1 LGGASGTANAYN
13 VSQEGG
19 RMNMT
24 TQNLLVELFV
34 EELPPKALKKLG
46 EAFASTLASS
56 LQSQGLASA
65 DAVVTPFATPR
76 RLAAHI
82 TALAEQAADKA
93 VSQKLMPVSV
103 GLDASGNATPALL
116 KKLQAL
122 GADASAVAGLKRAP
136 DGKAEALF
144 YDSQVT
150 GVLLAAGLQKALE
163 EAIAK
168 LPIPKVMSYQLAQN
182 CDMPGWSSVSFVRP
196 AHKLI
201 ALLADKTLAI
211 EVLGLKSGR
220 ETLGHRFE
228 AAVSPVVIQDADS
241 YAATLLKDGA
251 VIASFADRRAE
262 IERQLAAAAAK
273 AGAADGTTYTPIDDD
288 ALLDEV
294 TALVERP
301 NVLTCAFEKEFL
313 DVPQECLILT
323 MKANQKYFPL
333 LDAAGKLSN
342 KFLVVSN
349 ISPADASAVIGGN
362 ERVVRPR
369 LADAK
374 FFFDQDRKKTL
385 ESRVAGLDK
394 VVYHN
399 KLGTQGDRLERVRA
413 ISRDIG
419 LLLGDAELA
428 KNADTAALLA
438 KTDLVTDMVGEFP
451 ELQGTMGRYY
461 ALNDGLSTDIA
472 NAIEDHYKPRFAGD
486 ALPRNQAGVVVAL
499 ADKLE
504 TLTGMFCIG
513 NLPTGDR
520 DPFALRRHAL
530 GIIRILIERKLE
542 IDLPNLIAIAYR
554 VLRKWLNPSVNSKNG
569 SVDLAL
575 LDKKAHVEKFVHG
588 IERDVFTQKL
598 DHILILGG
606 FYGDLTDF
614 IYERFAGTLREQG
627 YSTQEV
633 DAVITLRPER
643 LSDVTKRLQAVRAF
657 AALPE
662 APALA
667 AANKRISNILKKEEN
682 VDATVNAALLQEPAE
697 IALFAA
703 MNDVAPKAK
712 AQLEAGD
719 YTASLQSLAA
729 LRVPVDAFFDGVMV
743 NAEDLALRKNRQG
756 LLKTL
761 HEAMN
766 RVADLSKL
774 AT

>member
-1 LGGASGTANAYN
+1 
-13 VSQEGG
+13 
-19 RMNMT
+19 MNMT

-46 EAFASTLASS
+46 EAFASTLAAS
-56 LQSQGLASA
+56 LQSQGLAGA

-76 RLAAHI
+76 RLAAHL
-82 TALAEQAADKA
+82 TAVAEQAANKA

-103 GLDASGNATPALL
+103 GLDAAGNATPALL

-122 GADASAVAGLKRAP
+122 GADVSNPASAVAGLKRAM

-144 YDSQVT
+144 YDSLVKGATIT
-150 GVLLAAGLQKALE
+150 GGLQKAVT
-163 EAIAK
+163 EALAK

-201 ALLADKTLAI
+201 AIQADKVLAI

-228 AAVSPVVIQDADS
+228 AAVSPVVIKDADS

-251 VIASFADRRAE
+251 VIASFTERRAE
-262 IERQLAAAAAK
+262 IVSQLKAAAAK
-273 AGAADGTTYTPIDDD
+273 AGAANGTTYTPIDDD

-349 ISPADASAVIGGN
+349 ISPDDASAVIGGN

-399 KLGTQGDRLERVRA
+399 KLGSQGERILRVRA
-413 ISRDIG
+413 IAKAIG
-419 LLLGDAELA
+419 QQLGGDALAAQADQAANLA
-428 KNADTAALLA
+428 KS
-438 KTDLVTDMVGEFP
+438 DLVTDMVGEFP

-461 ALNDGLSTDIA
+461 ALNDGLSTAVAD
-472 NAIEDHYKPRFAGD
+472 AIEDHYKPRFAGD
-486 ALPRNQAGVVVAL
+486 TLPRNDVGVVVAL

-504 TLTGMFCIG
+504 TLVGMFGIG
-513 NLPTGDR
+513 NLPTGDK

-530 GIIRILIERKLE
+530 GVIRMLIEK
-542 IDLPNLIAIAYR
+542 DLPLNLSLMTSNAAEAFNSVSDFDVNRAIAE
-554 VLRKWLNPSVNSKNG
+554 LPN
-569 SVDLAL
+569 
-575 LDKKAHVEKFVHG
+575 
-588 IERDVFTQKL
+588 
-598 DHILILGG
+598 
-606 FYGDLTDF
+606 F
-614 IYERFAGTLREQG
+614 IYDRLAGSLREQG
-627 YSTQEV
+627 FSALEV
-633 DAVITLRPER
+633 DAVMSLKPQL
-643 LSDVTKRLQAVRAF
+643 LSDVAKRLSAVRTF

-667 AANKRISNILKKEEN
+667 AANKRISNILKKEESVAAA
-682 VDATVNAALLQEPAE
+682 VDATLLQEPAE

-703 MNDVAPKAK
+703 MNEAAPKAK
-712 AQLEAGD
+712 AQFEAGD

-729 LRVPVDAFFDGVMV
+729 LRAPVDAFFDGVMV
-743 NAEDLALRKNRQG
+743 NAEDLALRRNRQG

>member
-1 LGGASGTANAYN
+1 
-13 VSQEGG
+13 
-19 RMNMT
+19 MNMT

-46 EAFASTLASS
+46 EAFASTLAAS
-56 LQSQGLASA
+56 LQSQGLAKA

-76 RLAAHI
+76 RLAAHV
-82 TALAEQAADKA
+82 TGVAAQAADKA

-103 GLDASGNATPALL
+103 GLDAAGNASPALL

-122 GADASAVAGLKRAP
+122 GADVSNPEAAVAGLKRAP

-144 YDSQVT
+144 YDSQVKGAT
-150 GVLLAAGLQKALE
+150 ITEGLQKAVA

-201 ALLADKTLAI
+201 ALLADNTLAI
-211 EVLGLKSGR
+211 TVLGLKSGR

-228 AAVSPVVIQDADS
+228 AAVSPVVIKDADS

-251 VIASFADRRAE
+251 VIASFAERRAE
-262 IERQLAAAAAK
+262 IERQLKAAAAK

-333 LDAAGKLSN
+333 LDAAGKLSD

-399 KLGTQGDRLERVRA
+399 KLGSQGERILRVRA
-413 ISRDIG
+413 IAKAIG
-419 LLLGDAELA
+419 LQLGGDALAAQADQAANLA
-428 KNADTAALLA
+428 KS
-438 KTDLVTDMVGEFP
+438 DLVTDMVGEFP

-461 ALNDGLSTDIA
+461 ALNDGLSTAVAD
-472 NAIEDHYKPRFAGD
+472 AIEDHYKPRFAGD
-486 ALPRNQAGVVVAL
+486 TLPRNDVGVVVAL

-504 TLTGMFCIG
+504 TLVGMFGIG
-513 NLPTGDR
+513 NLPTGDK

-530 GIIRILIERKLE
+530 GVVRMLIEKEMPLNLGQLTTIAAGAFNAVAEFDAKRAVAE
-542 IDLPNLIAIAYR
+542 LPN
-554 VLRKWLNPSVNSKNG
+554 
-569 SVDLAL
+569 
-575 LDKKAHVEKFVHG
+575 
-588 IERDVFTQKL
+588 
-598 DHILILGG
+598 
-606 FYGDLTDF
+606 F
-614 IYERFAGTLREQG
+614 IYDRLAGSLREQG
-627 YSTQEV
+627 YSALEV
-633 DAVITLRPER
+633 DAVMSLKPQL
-643 LSDVTKRLQAVRAF
+643 LSDVAKRLAAVRAF

-682 VDATVNAALLQEPAE
+682 VAATVDNALLKEPAE

-703 MNDVAPKAK
+703 MSEVAPKAK
-712 AQLEAGD
+712 AQFEAGD

-729 LRVPVDAFFDGVMV
+729 LRAPVDAFFDGVMV

-774 AT
+774 VT

>member
-1 LGGASGTANAYN
+1 
-13 VSQEGG
+13 
-19 RMNMT
+19 MNMT

-46 EAFASTLASS
+46 EAFASTLAAS
-56 LQSQGLASA
+56 LQGQGLASA

-82 TALAEQAADKA
+82 TAVAAQATDKS

-122 GADASAVAGLKRAP
+122 GADASAVAGLKRAM

-150 GVLLAAGLQKALE
+150 GVLLADGLQKAVS
-163 EAIAK
+163 EAITK

-182 CDMPGWSSVSFVRP
+182 CEMPGWSSVSFVRP

-201 ALLADKTLAI
+201 ALHGTNTLAI
-211 EVLGLKSGR
+211 AILGLHSGR

-228 AAVSPVVIQDADS
+228 AAVSPVVIADADS

-251 VIASFADRRAE
+251 VIVSFAERRAE
-262 IERQLAAAAAK
+262 IGRQLVAAAAQ
-273 AGAADGTTYTPIDDD
+273 AGAADGTTYTPIDDA

-294 TALVERP
+294 TGLVERP

-385 ESRVAGLDK
+385 ESRVSALDK

-399 KLGTQGDRLERVRA
+399 KLGSQGERIVRVRA
-413 ISRDIG
+413 IAKWVAG
-419 LLLGDAELA
+419 KLGADQALA
-428 KNADTAALLA
+428 DRAALLA
-438 KTDLVTDMVGEFP
+438 KADLVTDMVGEFP
-451 ELQGTMGRYY
+451 ELQGVMGGYY
-461 ALNDGLSTDIA
+461 AKHDGEDDRVSQAIA
-472 NAIEDHYKPRFAGD
+472 DQYVLKRDDTSD
-486 ALPRNQAGVVVAL
+486 ASNLISASLVL
-499 ADKLE
+499 ADRAE
-504 TLTGMFCIG
+504 TLIG
-513 NLPTGDR
+513 IWGIGLKPTGDK

-530 GIIRILIERKLE
+530 TVIKTIELLDLAAYIGNDKLELNIEDLLIEAASTFNAGTL
-542 IDLPNLIAIAYR
+542 
-554 VLRKWLNPSVNSKNG
+554 SKDAVAEVKN
-569 SVDLAL
+569 
-575 LDKKAHVEKFVHG
+575 
-588 IERDVFTQKL
+588 
-598 DHILILGG
+598 
-606 FYGDLTDF
+606 F
-614 IYERFAGTLREQG
+614 IYERYWNQLAPLFGQLTVEAVVSGRPPLH
-627 YSTQEV
+627 EV
-633 DAVITLRPER
+633 VKRVNAVKEFQ
-643 LSDVTKRLQAVRAF
+643 K
-657 AALPE
+657 LPE

-667 AANKRISNILKKEEN
+667 AANKRITNILKKAQEAAI
-682 VDATVNAALLQEPAE
+682 VDPHVSEILLKEPAE

-703 MNDVAPKAK
+703 MNEVAPKAK
-712 AQLEAGD
+712 AQFEAGD
-719 YTASLQSLAA
+719 YTASLQTLAA
-729 LRVPVDAFFDGVMV
+729 LRAPVDAFFDGVMV
-743 NAEDLALRKNRQG
+743 NADELDLRLNRQG
-756 LLKTL
+756 LLKSL